1 MLLGIGMGLKDV
13 TVPIFSAE
21 IAPTLVR
28 GGLVMSW
35 QMWTAFGILLGT
47 VGNLA
52 VANTGA
58 LSWRLQLGAAF
69 IPAVPLLFGIYFCP
83 ESPRWLIS
91 KGRYKKAFESLCR
104 LRNTPLLAARDL
116 YFIQAQIKVEQHI
129 INEGEFTKT
138 DNIVT
143 RFCELVTIPR
153 VRRATQ
159 AAGIAMMMQPMCGS
173 EFPFLFQDICL

>member
-1 MLLGIGMGLKDV
+1 MGLKDV

-21 IAPTLVR
+21 IAPTFVR

-47 VGNLA
+47 CANLA

-58 LSWRLQLGAAF
+58 ISWRLQLGAAF
-69 IPAVPLLFGIYFCP
+69 IPAVPLVFGIFFCP
-83 ESPRWLIS
+83 ESPRWLMS
-91 KGRYKKAFESLCR
+91 KGRYQKAFKMLVR
-104 LRNTPLLAARDL
+104 LRNTPLVAARDL
-116 YFIQAQIKVEQHI
+116 YFVQAQLKEEQRLLA
-129 INEGEFTKT
+129 EGEFTKA
-138 DNIVT
+138 NNFFT
-143 RFCELVTIPR
+143 RSLELITIPR

-173 EFPFLFQDICL
+173 KCISDCP